1 MKRAFISADK
11 DVWIQVISKK
21 SAVIVKIHEKDLPD
35 EKNNLTVISGDM
47 FDYFREFIKEAA
59 EHAWGNLK
67 PKEASSLGA
76 DYYEYYDKELDNN
89 GYLSIKGKEIHFER
103 PQKDHRRVYKFNKRK
118 MESFLFDLE
127 KLREGKR
134 NG

>member
-1 MKRAFISADK
+1 MKRTFISTDK
-11 DVWIQVISKK
+11 MWIQVISKK
-21 SAVIVKIHEKDLPD
+21 STVLVKIHEKDSLD
-35 EKNNLTVISGDM
+35 EKNSLTVISGDM
-47 FDYFREFIKEAA
+47 FDYFKEFIKEAA
-59 EHAWGNLK
+59 EDAWGNLK
-67 PKEASSLGA
+67 PKEASSMGA
-76 DYYEYYDKELDNN
+76 NYYEYYDKELDNK

-127 KLREGKR
+127 KLREEKR